1 MNLTILAVFLVFGL
15 LDFIS
20 IVTEIFGRRTAG
32 GDDPKEAKLLQRRRI
47 LLHLGVYALIIG
59 GFWAII
65 HFGPLRPVHEWL
77 R

>member
-1 MNLTILAVFLVFGL
+1 MNLIILAAFLAFGL

-20 IVTEIFGRRTAG
+20 IVTEIFAPRTVGRDGA
-32 GDDPKEAKLLQRRRI
+32 KEPRLLQRRRI

-59 GFWAII
+59 GFLAII

>member
-1 MNLTILAVFLVFGL
+1 MNLIILAAFLVFGL

-20 IVTEIFGRRTAG
+20 IVTEVFARRSVGTNAG
-32 GDDPKEAKLLQRRRI
+32 KDPRLLHRRRI
-47 LLHLGVYALIIG
+47 LLHLGVYVLIIG